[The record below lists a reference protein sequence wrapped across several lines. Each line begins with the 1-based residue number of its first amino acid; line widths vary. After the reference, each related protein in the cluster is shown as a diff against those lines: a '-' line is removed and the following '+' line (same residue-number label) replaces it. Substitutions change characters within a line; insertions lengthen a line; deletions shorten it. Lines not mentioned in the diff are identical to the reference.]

1 MVSNQLRHQMKSC
14 LFLKQ
19 QTAFES
25 ATAFAEGYLWGGRCR
40 RLRWFQVTMQ
50 IGKEGQEKMGV
61 GTKSKAILQ
70 HLLKVFCKSLPRCQ
84 VSISFTPRRMRSQR
98 VGVQE
103 KKEVYFSL
111 FHHRAPW

>member
-19 QTAFES
+19 QTVFKS
-25 ATAFAEGYLWGGRCR
+25 ATAFAQGYLWGGRCM

-70 HLLKVFCKSLPRCQ
+70 HLL
-84 VSISFTPRRMRSQR
+84 
-98 VGVQE
+98 
-103 KKEVYFSL
+103 
-111 FHHRAPW
+111 